1 MLLARRNL
9 FQSPLR
15 LILSVSGVAL
25 ALMLIVL
32 LNGFMAGM
40 ERQIS
45 AYLDHTPGTLVV
57 TQEGVSNM
65 LGATSLLPPGTTQA
79 TRQIAG
85 VDQVVPILAQ
95 FVILDLHAKKQPI
108 YLIGYD
114 PTVGGGPWRLSA
126 GREPQADTE
135 VVFDRVLARRH
146 DLVLGDSFALL
157 GQDFTIVGLSDG
169 TTSWMT
175 SYVFVRKTAIEALV
189 QVPEA
194 TSMLLV
200 TLAPG
205 SPGAAVQSQ
214 LEQLPGVDVLPKT
227 QIIANDMAL
236 ITRVF
241 SAPLR
246 LMTTI
251 AFLVGTLMIGL
262 VVYTASAERQKEYGM
277 LKAVGARNHLLYQV
291 VTMHAVIIA
300 TLGALLSSILV
311 VGAAQLIMALRPQFL
326 IVVDPA
332 DAAIALLTGL
342 VMALL
347 AALLP
352 ARAVAHLA
360 PAEVFRR

>member
-1 MLLARRNL
+1 
-9 FQSPLR
+9 
-15 LILSVSGVAL
+15 VAL
-25 ALMLIVL
+25 ALMLIML
-32 LNGFMAGM
+32 LNGFQAGM

-45 AYLDHTPGTLVV
+45 AYLDHAPGTLVV
-57 TQEGVSNM
+57 TQEGVSNL
-65 LGATSLLPPGTTQA
+65 LGATSLLPPGTTRA
-79 TRQIAG
+79 TRQLAG
-85 VDQVVPILAQ
+85 VDRAVPILAQ

-114 PTVGGGPWRLSA
+114 PTVGGGPWRLAA

-189 QVPEA
+189 RVPEA

-262 VVYTASAERQKEYGM
+262 VVYTASVERQKEYGM
-277 LKAVGARNHLLYQV
+277 LKAVGARNRLLYRV

-300 TLGALLSSILV
+300 TLGALLSSVLV
-311 VGAAQLIMALRPQFL
+311 VGAAQLIMGLRPQFL

-332 DAAIALLTGL
+332 DAAIALLAGL

>member
-1 MLLARRNL
+1 MFLARRNL
-9 FQSPLR
+9 FQSKLR
-15 LILSVSGVAL
+15 FAMSVSGVAL
-25 ALMLIVL
+25 ALMLILL
-32 LNGFMAGM
+32 LNGFQAGM

-45 AYLDHTPGTLVV
+45 AYLDHAPGTLVV

-79 TRQIAG
+79 AQQIAG
-85 VDQVVPILAQ
+85 VEQALPILSQ
-95 FVILDLHAKKQPI
+95 FVILELHAKKQPI

-114 PTVGGGPWRLSA
+114 PLLGGGPWRLAA
-126 GREPQADTE
+126 GRVPQADSE
-135 VVFDRVLARRH
+135 VVFDRVLAGRH
-146 DLVLGDSFALL
+146 DIGLGDSFALL

-189 QVPEA
+189 RVPEA
-194 TSMLLV
+194 TSLLLV

-205 SPGAAVQSQ
+205 SSGAADR
-214 LEQLPGVDVLPKT
+214 LAQLPGVSVLLKT
-227 QIIANDMAL
+227 ELVANDLAL

-262 VVYTASAERQKEYGM
+262 VIYTASIERQREYGM
-277 LKAVGARNHLLYQV
+277 LKAVGARNRLLYRI
-291 VTMHAVIIA
+291 VTAQALIVA
-300 TLGALLSSILV
+300 GLGAILGGGLV
-311 VGAAQLIMALRPQFL
+311 FAAARLIMALRPQFL
-326 IVVDPA
+326 IVIDPA
-332 DAAIALLTGL
+332 DAGIALVAGL
-342 VMALL
+342 GMALL
-347 AALLP
+347 AAILP
-352 ARAVAHLA
+352 ARAVARLA